1 MKRMIDGET
10 ERISHLHALHSSG
23 CLKGKA
29 RPLSMAAMEI
39 WGVEIMLQSSAYKQ
53 RMDDI

>member
-1 MKRMIDGET
+1 MKQMIDGET